1 MSHQQHAQH
10 VWWWDQKKTQVP
22 QVSPFKV
29 IDYSGSHLAHA
40 TWPTAWASGMG
51 QVAARISQSPQSGPR
66 MMSEAFHSLSLTTL
80 PPRISPRIYLLVVD
94 DDDII

>member
-1 MSHQQHAQH
+1 VSHQQHAQH
-10 VWWWDQKKTQVP
+10 VWWWDRKKTQVP

-40 TWPTAWASGMG
+40 TWPTAWASGVG
-51 QVAARISQSPQSGPR
+51 QVATRISQSPQSGPR
-66 MMSEAFHSLSLTTL
+66 MMSEAFRSLSLNTM
-80 PPRISPRIYLLVVD
+80 PPRIYLLVIVD